1 MKLAEAPLWRF
12 NPRLQAGAEAASP
25 EAGRVVVPA
34 TSHRMIPAPPAP
46 PPAGPDADDPSAPR
60 DQLDDLYAASYRDL
74 RRMARARLA
83 SGGRN
88 TVLDTTALV
97 HESYLRLAKGGNVAF
112 EDRLR
117 FMVYAGRV
125 MRSVIVDLVR
135 ERQTERRGGDVEHL
149 ALSTHLGEQLAG
161 DAGEREILRVHE
173 ALEALEQMDARM
185 ARVVEMRYFAGMTEV
200 EVAQA
205 LQVTE
210 RTVRRDWTQ
219 AKLFLADALR

>member
-1 MKLAEAPLWRF
+1 MHSDPPVPDDDGAADAPA
-12 NPRLQAGAEAASP
+12 NE
-25 EAGRVVVPA
+25 
-34 TSHRMIPAPPAP
+34 HI
-46 PPAGPDADDPSAPR
+46 DA
-60 DQLDDLYAASYRDL
+60 LYAASYRDL

-97 HESYLRLAKGGNVAF
+97 HESYLRLAKPGGPAF
-112 EDRLR
+112 EDKLR

-135 ERQTERRGGDVEHL
+135 ERQTERRGGDVVHL
-149 ALSTHLGEQLAG
+149 ALSTHLGEQLDG
-161 DAGEREILRVHE
+161 DKGEREILRIHE
-173 ALEALEQMDARM
+173 ALQDLEQLDARM

-200 EVAQA
+200 EVAEA

-219 AKLFLADALR
+219 AKLFLAQALG